1 MTELQ
6 ELVKYMDERPGKNN
20 SSNVRITA
28 PSIEEVRLS
37 LAIWLMDKAEGNWD
51 EKTLKRRKAWGKRLQ
66 EHKELKQRIATRIQA
81 EMTRLKDESINKRGE
96 VCKKD

>member
-6 ELVKYMDERPGKNN
+6 ELVKYMDERPGKTD
-20 SSNVRITA
+20 SSSVRITA

-51 EKTLKRRKAWGKRLQ
+51 EKTLGRRRNWSRRLQ